1 MRLQV
6 DRMVKKYQI
15 HDNFAR
21 PFEVTVDGKTV
32 TIVKGKYNETKD
44 TYEYTKE
51 IKVYTCDEIWIGKS
65 TGPPYADHT
74 KSQAKLFIGNSI
86 LLQIAARRYVYIGD
100 SIYEFDLEAGEKVE
114 KYFSL
119 IGNND
124 VPYPILRGSKNVYF
138 MLDRKY
144 IPRNE
149 FPDLYTDKEW
159 ENAYSTYYG
168 VWDPVNHVKQG
179 SFEKMAKK
187 MKGAKT
193 IAKREF

>member
-1 MRLQV
+1 MN
-6 DRMVKKYQI
+6 RMVKKYQI

-21 PFEVTVDGKTV
+21 PFEVSVDGNTV
-32 TIVKGKYNETKD
+32 SIVKGKYNETKD
-44 TYEYTKE
+44 EYEYNKE
-51 IKVYTCDEIWIGKS
+51 VKVYTVDNIWIGKS
-65 TGPPYADHT
+65 SGPPHADHS
-74 KSQAKLFIGNSI
+74 KAQARLFVGNSI
-86 LLQIAARRYVYIGD
+86 LLQIAKKRYVYIGD
-100 SIYEFDLEAGEKVE
+100 SIYEFDMEDEVE

-124 VPYPILRGSKNVYF
+124 VPYPVLRGSKNVYF

-144 IPRNE
+144 VPRDE

-168 VWDPVNHVKQG
+168 VWDPVHHVRQG
-179 SFEKMAKK
+179 SFSKMAKK
-187 MKGAKT
+187 MKHIKT